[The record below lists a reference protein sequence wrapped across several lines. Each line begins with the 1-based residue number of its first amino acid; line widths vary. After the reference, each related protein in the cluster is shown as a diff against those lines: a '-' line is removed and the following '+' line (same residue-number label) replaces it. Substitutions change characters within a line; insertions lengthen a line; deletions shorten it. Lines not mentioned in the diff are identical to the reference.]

1 MVRPVRPGF
10 GELSSLAIL
19 LGGRH
24 IQQAKIFGNMLG
36 NQRFNG
42 AVGNLQAVIKQT
54 VQQHAPPILLDA
66 LGVAACLEVD
76 GHGVDAVHLL
86 VG

>member
-1 MVRPVRPGF
+1 
-10 GELSSLAIL
+10 
-19 LGGRH
+19 
-24 IQQAKIFGNMLG
+24 MLG